1 METARLSETEL
12 LEQSLKLGEG
22 LVVLFFMLLSNNES
36 LGPNDAY
43 YPSRKI
49 FFATPS
55 WTEFP
60 RPCCPGFEFQT
71 LP

>member
-22 LVVLFFMLLSNNES
+22 LSILFFMLFSNNES
-36 LGPNDAY
+36 HGPNQAF
-43 YPSRKI
+43 YPSRKV

-55 WTEFP
+55 WTEFR
-60 RPCCPGFEFQT
+60 RPCCLGFEFQT